1 MTKAELRAAMRAKRR
16 SEVEMFRS
24 MHQMAWYGLGQLVPP
39 LIPDGATVGS
49 YVPVG
54 AEIDPGRAANPNDRR
69 LILEVEPNGELR
81 VTVPPSRPVA
91 YPWFADAA
99 APMRFRLG
107 PPIAPGPFGIAQ
119 PLPDAPLVEPDV
131 LIIPLL
137 AATPQ
142 GLRLGQGGGHYDRYL
157 AARRDAGTP
166 PLAIGVGF
174 DMQIVDDLP
183 ADPWDTRLD
192 FVVTECRIFDCRR

>member
-1 MTKAELRAAMRAKRR
+1 MTKAELRVAMRAARR
-16 SEVEMFRS
+16 DMIEMFHC
-24 MHQMAWYGLGQLVPP
+24 MHKMAWHGLGQRVPP
-39 LIPDGATVGS
+39 LIPDGAMVGC

-54 AEIDPGRAANPNDRR
+54 AEINPARAANPNDSR
-69 LILEVEPNGELR
+69 LIAEVGPNGELR
-81 VTVPPSRPVA
+81 VSVPPLRPVA

-107 PPIAPGPFGIAQ
+107 PSTAPGPFGIPQ
-119 PLPDAPLVEPDV
+119 PKPDAPLVEPDV

-137 AATPQ
+137 AATPR

-183 ADPWDTRLD
+183 ADPWDMRMD
-192 FVVTECRIFDCRR
+192 FVVTPTRIFDCRS

>member
-1 MTKAELRAAMRAKRR
+1 MTKAELRVAMRAARR
-16 SEVEMFRS
+16 RHVAMVPFI
-24 MHQMAWYGLGQLVPP
+24 QLLAWVKLGPLVRP
-39 LIPDGATVGS
+39 LIPDCATLGS

-54 AEIDPGRAANPNDRR
+54 AEIDPGPATDWNDRPR
-69 LILEVEPNGELR
+69 QTTIGPNGLREL
-81 VTVPPSRPVA
+81 VVLPLRPTA

-107 PPIAPGPFGIAQ
+107 RPTTPGPFRIPQ
-119 PLPDAPLVEPDV
+119 PKPDAPLVEPGV

-157 AARRDAGTP
+157 AARRDAGTS

-174 DMQIVDDLP
+174 DMQIVDQLP
-183 ADPWDTRLD
+183 ADPWDMRLD
-192 FVVTECRIFDCRR
+192 FVVTPTRVFDCRA